1 MDFECANVVPIYK
14 KGSRNDSGNYRP
26 VSLTA
31 VVGKLLES
39 VIRDALQKHLED
51 NDLITNTQH
60 GFRKGR
66 SCMTNY

>member
-1 MDFECANVVPIYK
+1 MPIYK
-14 KGSRNDSGNYRP
+14 KGSRNDAGNYRP

-51 NDLITNTQH
+51 NNLIKNIQH

-66 SCMTNY
+66 SC